1 MYPPRSAERVSA
13 DEPDFGRLRSA
24 AADFCRLNG
33 LPAVIER
40 ALNELF
46 LRQPEDVHGYLA
58 ENFLKLSAPP
68 RISRL
73 RSREVFD
80 ARGQLS
86 IEAELLCTVCNKE
99 KSMSSAA
106 VASYLV
112 PKETSVDQAS
122 ESQERADHVTTAA
135 LWINGAL
142 SSLLTDLNPCDQSE
156 TDQRLSNYFR
166 TCFQEEKD
174 TRDREKQ
181 ESLTSSSQELEL
193 PSPPP
198 TQTKDKIRSGKKSRE
213 TEKPFRPAEPP
224 KPVLR
229 GSMAIGSVSLAVA
242 KAGAHV
248 QGLPLY
254 RYVADLRNQKAP
266 KQFHI
271 PVPLVTLLSCGKTSP
286 GKLCL
291 LEEIILV
298 PRMGQKVKQTIRRTL
313 ELQKEMMRIMNAST
327 KAGATHTFVSASGA
341 PAASYDRPEQPLDL
355 IAEACTN
362 LGVALGTDVY
372 LALNCAAQKLV
383 NYSKGKYEVATGGLR
398 SPDELVDF
406 YHTLI
411 SKYPAVVALIDPFR
425 KEDTEQW
432 QKLSNVMGNS
442 CSLLCD
448 ISHKLQ
454 PPHLPGV
461 RGFIIKQVNE
471 TTVSDLIH
479 ITTEYQDSVL
489 MGTVCSEPCADAS
502 FSDMAVGLG
511 LQYVKLGGLSGA
523 ERMTK
528 YNRLIS
534 IEEEL
539 AQQGILV
546 YKEKHSPPLFPET
559 PQELPAT
566 AE

>member
-99 KSMSSAA
+99 K
-106 VASYLV
+106 
-112 PKETSVDQAS
+112 TSVDQAS

-156 TDQRLSNYFR
+156 TDQRL
-166 TCFQEEKD
+166 
-174 TRDREKQ
+174 
-181 ESLTSSSQELEL
+181 
-193 PSPPP
+193 
-198 TQTKDKIRSGKKSRE
+198 SRE

-479 ITTEYQDSVL
+479 ITTEYQGIYLGLQLVSL
-489 MGTVCSEPCADAS
+489 AT
-502 FSDMAVGLG
+502 AVGLG

-539 AQQGILV
+539 AQQGILGRIFF
-546 YKEKHSPPLFPET
+546 LML
-559 PQELPAT
+559 LPVSF
-566 AE
+566 